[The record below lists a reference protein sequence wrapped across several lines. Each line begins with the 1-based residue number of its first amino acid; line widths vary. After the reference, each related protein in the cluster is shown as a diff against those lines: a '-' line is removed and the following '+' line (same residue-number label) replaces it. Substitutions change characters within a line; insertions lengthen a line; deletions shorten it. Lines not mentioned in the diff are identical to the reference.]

1 MAQIQDMTMES
12 YLDLN
17 GVTKNFGDF
26 RALEK
31 VDLSIKKG
39 EFVTFLGPSG
49 SGKTTTLMIIAGFEK
64 ASEGDVEIEGRSLS
78 GLAPFERNIGIVFQN
93 YALFP
98 HRTAVENV
106 YFPLQMRGVKRA
118 DGLARAAE
126 MLELVGLKGFGHRY
140 PKELSGG
147 QQQRVALARAL
158 VFEPSL
164 LLLDEPLGALD
175 KNLREQMQI
184 EIKRIQR
191 KLGVTTIFVTHD
203 QSEAMS
209 MSDRIVVFDK
219 GRVQQAASPL
229 DIYHKPQTNF
239 VAGFVGESNLVPAI
253 VTDAKNGQ
261 ATSTVLGM
269 CDFQSD
275 HSLQDGQEVTL
286 LIRPEHIKLSR
297 EAVADRKNARMQVDT
312 IVNYG
317 DNALVIGRIGE
328 FQMRVRVLGRDVVII
343 KEGEPCCISW
353 PTEAV
358 FVIPEALK
366 ELAL

>member
-1 MAQIQDMTMES
+1 MTS
-12 YLDLN
+12 YLELSN
-17 GVTKNFGDF
+17 ITKTYGNFT
-26 RALEK
+26 ALDN
-31 VDLSIKKG
+31 VSLSVEKG

-64 ASEGDVEIEGRSLS
+64 SS
-78 GLAPFERNIGIVFQN
+78 GGAVQVGGQSISQLAPHERNIGIVFQN

-98 HRTAVENV
+98 HKTAVENV
-106 YFPLQMRGVKRA
+106 YFPLQMRGFSRA
-118 DGLARAAE
+118 QGLKKAE
-126 MLELVGLKGFGHRY
+126 DMLSLVGLKGFGHRH

-191 KLGVTTIFVTHD
+191 SLGVTTVFVTHD

-209 MSDRIVVFDK
+209 MSDRIVVFEK
-219 GRVQQAASPL
+219 GRIEQCAAPL
-229 DIYHKPQTNF
+229 DIYHRPQTSF
-239 VAGFVGESNLVPAI
+239 VAAFIGESNLIPAT
-253 VTDAKNGQ
+253 VGS
-261 ATSTVLGM
+261 ATSKTAENPALGLF
-269 CDFQSD
+269 DYAASD
-275 HSLQDGQEVTL
+275 NPLSDGQKVTL

-297 EAVADRKNARMQVDT
+297 NPIEGRKNVRMTVET

-317 DNALVIGRIGE
+317 DNALVIGKAGDIP
-328 FQMRVRVLGRDVVII
+328 MRVRVLGADVVII
-343 KEGEPCCISW
+343 REGDQCVISW
-353 PTEAV
+353 MQESV
-358 FVIPEALK
+358 FVITK
-366 ELAL
+366 

>member
-1 MAQIQDMTMES
+1 MSS
-12 YLDLN
+12 YLQLTGIN
-17 GVTKNFGDF
+17 KSYGHFT
-26 RALEK
+26 ALDDVNLTVE
-31 VDLSIKKG
+31 KG

-64 ASEGDVEIEGRSLS
+64 ATS
-78 GLAPFERNIGIVFQN
+78 GAVHVGGTSISDLAPHERNIGIVFQN

-98 HRTAVENV
+98 HKTAAENV
-106 YFPLQMRGVKRA
+106 YFPLQMRGVGRSV
-118 DGLARAAE
+118 GLRQAE
-126 MLELVGLKGFGHRY
+126 DMLSLVGLKGFGHRH

-191 KLGVTTIFVTHD
+191 SLGVTTIFVTHD

-219 GRVQQAASPL
+219 GKIEQAATPL
-229 DIYHKPQTNF
+229 DIYHRPQTGF
-239 VAGFVGESNLVPAI
+239 VAAFIGESNLIPAI
-253 VTDAKNGQ
+253 ITSTDARTAENP
-261 ATSTVLGM
+261 SLGVIEFPSA
-269 CDFQSD
+269 DDLSVG
-275 HSLQDGQEVTL
+275 LPVTL
-286 LIRPEHIKLSR
+286 LVRPEHIRLSR
-297 EAVADRKNARMQVDT
+297 NPVDGRKNISMKVET

-317 DNALVIGRIGE
+317 DNALVIGRAGDLNL
-328 FQMRVRVLGRDVVII
+328 RVRVLGADVVII
-343 KEGEPCCISW
+343 REGDECCISW
-353 PTEAV
+353 APESV
-358 FVIPEALK
+358 FVIK
-366 ELAL
+366 N

>member
-1 MAQIQDMTMES
+1 MDG
-12 YLDLN
+12 YLQLN
-17 GVTKNFGDF
+17 GVTKQFGDF
-26 RALEK
+26 TALEE
-31 VDLSIKKG
+31 VNLSVKKG

-64 ASEGDVEIEGRSLS
+64 ATRGDVLVEGRSIAR
-78 GLAPFERNIGIVFQN
+78 LAPHERNIGIVFQN

-98 HRTAVENV
+98 HKTAIENV

-118 DGLARAAE
+118 DGLGKAGE
-126 MLELVGLKGFGHRY
+126 MLDLVGLKGLAQRY

-209 MSDRIVVFDK
+209 MSDRIVVFEK
-219 GRVQQAASPL
+219 GKIQQAASPL
-229 DIYHKPQTNF
+229 DIYHRPRTRF
-239 VAGFVGESNLVPAI
+239 VAGFVGESNLIPAHI
-253 VTDAKNGQ
+253 TDAAAGQ
-261 ATSTVLGM
+261 AENPDLGS
-269 CDFQSD
+269 CAFVSSD
-275 HSLQDGQEVTL
+275 ETANGRAVTL
-286 LIRPEHIKLSR
+286 LIRPEHIRLSR
-297 EAVADRKNARMQVDT
+297 KPLEGRKNVAMTVET

-317 DNALVIGRIGE
+317 DNALVIGRVGDL
-328 FQMRVRVLGRDVVII
+328 QMRARVLGADVII
-343 KEGEPCCISW
+343 IQEGEECCISW
-353 PTEAV
+353 LPDAV
-358 FVIPEALK
+358 VVIGR
-366 ELAL
+366 

>member
-1 MAQIQDMTMES
+1 MAS
-12 YLDLN
+12 YLQLN
-17 GVTKNFGDF
+17 GVTKTYGDF
-26 RALEK
+26 VALEK
-31 VDLSIKKG
+31 VDLSIDKG

-64 ASEGDVEIEGRSLS
+64 AAAGDVLIQGKSLS
-78 GLAPFERNIGIVFQN
+78 ALAPHERNIGIVFQN

-98 HRTAVENV
+98 HKTAIENV

-118 DGLARAAE
+118 EGLKKAAD
-126 MLELVGLKGFGHRY
+126 MLDLVGLQGFGQRY

-191 KLGVTTIFVTHD
+191 ALGVTTIFVTHD

-209 MSDRIVVFDK
+209 MSDRIVVFEK
-219 GRVQQAASPL
+219 GRIQQAATPL
-229 DIYHKPQTNF
+229 EIYHRPQTKF
-239 VAGFVGESNLVPAI
+239 VAGFIGESNLIPATI
-253 VTDAKNGQ
+253 TS
-261 ATSTVLGM
+261 ATSGKAESDALGP
-269 CDFQSD
+269 CDYPATTGVMN
-275 HSLQDGQEVTL
+275 GQEVTL
-286 LIRPEHIKLSR
+286 LIRPEHIRLSR
-297 EAVADRKNARMQVDT
+297 NPVEGRKNVRMQVDT

-317 DNALVIGRIGE
+317 DNALVMGRVGE
-328 FQMRVRVLGRDVVII
+328 LPMRVRVPGADVVII
-343 KEGEPCCISW
+343 KESEECCIGW
-353 PTEAV
+353 LPDAV
-358 FVIPEALK
+358 FVLVR
-366 ELAL
+366 